1 MMEKFLIDLK
11 KEFSREDDKTMKV
24 AKLKKVK
31 QESRTMEQFIQE
43 FKKIAKGSGYEKRL
57 LVE

>member
-31 QESRTMEQFIQE
+31 QESRTME
-43 FKKIAKGSGYEKRL
+43 
-57 LVE
+57 

>member
-1 MMEKFLIDLK
+1 MDLK
-11 KEFSREDDKTMKV
+11 KELSREDNKTMKV

-43 FKKIAKGSGYEKRL
+43 FKRTTRGSGYKKKL